1 MYLENCEIIGNKLV
15 AGKNYLM
22 ILKGDK
28 TIEKSKAGQFFM
40 LQSKNGVFFL
50 RRPISLHYV
59 DKEKKELE
67 FYYEVKGQGTKDLAN
82 LKKGDIINIQGPLG
96 HGFTTEI
103 SDKNIL
109 VVGGGMGIAPM
120 KLLIEKLKENNK
132 VDFIAGGRNK
142 EAIEILNNFSKKDYN
157 EYVVTDDG
165 SVGEKG
171 NVILMMEKLLK
182 EKKYDLV
189 MTCGPQKMM
198 EAVAKVSLDNGIEC
212 EISLEARMA
221 CGVKACV
228 GCSIKTKKGMQKVC
242 YDGPVFDA
250 KDIVEYNPKESSN
263 ICCGN

>member
-1 MYLENCEIIGNKLV
+1 MYLENCEIIENKLV

-22 ILKGDK
+22 VLKGDK
-28 TIEKSKAGQFFM
+28 TIGQSKAGQFFM
-40 LQSKNGVFFL
+40 LQCKNGIFFL

-59 DKEKKELE
+59 DKENKELE

-82 LKKGDIINIQGPLG
+82 LKKGDVINIQGPLG
-96 HGFTTEI
+96 HGFTTDI
-103 SDKNIL
+103 NNKNIL

-120 KLLIEKLKENNK
+120 KLLIEKLKRNNK

-142 EAIEILNNFSKKDYN
+142 EAVEILNNFSKKDYN
-157 EYVVTDDG
+157 KYVVTDDG
-165 SVGEKG
+165 SIGEKG
-171 NVILMMEKLLK
+171 NVILIMEKLLK

-198 EAVAKVSLDNGIEC
+198 EAVAKVSLDNSIEC